1 MFGNPAAG
9 RRGAGPGRL
18 RAAVQ
23 CRGVPLIFGTVI
35 ICLKVGTFN
44 SQAKMADKLA
54 KCKYPGMVKMWPDSP
69 VASVYEN
76 DLRVEMRPAGVQQQ
90 QPGLVSLDDGCG
102 ALVPQLAAISCAL
115 QGLSCN
121 HVSGYGHGPTLYC
134 RKTECFHIITSSVSL

>member
-18 RAAVQ
+18 RAAVLQ
-23 CRGVPLIFGTVI
+23 GRSFDLRYRDHMSD
-35 ICLKVGTFN
+35 

-54 KCKYPGMVKMWPDSP
+54 KCKYPGIEKMLPDSP
-69 VASVYEN
+69 VASVYGEH
-76 DLRVEMRPAGVQQQ
+76 DLRVQMRSCSRL
-90 QPGLVSLDDGCG
+90 GLVSLDDGCG

-115 QGLSCN
+115 QGLSCS
-121 HVSGYGHGPTLYC
+121 HLSGYGHGPTLYC